1 MLNAVAYASLECDY
15 LVAMD
20 MLTTF
25 NPHLAKWIEDNS
37 PEHWCMSKF
46 TKMHWDKLTSNLVKS
61 FNSWQRHEHHHNI
74 CVFSLSIWIRLD
86 LFLMTTIAQCRN
98 GKVPLVQRLKRKLQ
112 PTLQRVKPT
121 PHMYI

>member
-15 LVAMD
+15 LVAID

-61 FNSWQRHEHHHNI
+61 FNSWQRHEHRHNI
-74 CVFSLSIWIRLD
+74 RVFPLSIWIRLD
-86 LFLMTTIAQCRN
+86 LFLMTTIA
-98 GKVPLVQRLKRKLQ
+98 
-112 PTLQRVKPT
+112 
-121 PHMYI
+121 